1 MLKLERDHNKMNSAI
16 EGEIKSLFEGREV
29 EGKSKTMKYSNIRT
43 TKVDESYKNLTS
55 KINSGGSL
63 TQKYRADIDVRDN
76 VTGKIVDQKKGVF
89 IGNVPM
95 YTKKG
100 GLLLDGNT
108 YNLPNQ
114 LRLKPGIYTQ
124 NKASGDVETM
134 MNVDGGRM
142 MKILSPAGKDD
153 VSIQIGSRQFSPV
166 DIAKTLGATDAEMN
180 KVWGRDVSNHLKKK
194 SNLEHT
200 ALNLS
205 QSLGLTGPDMSPPYE
220 EVSKTLNEYFN
231 KTRLDKSA
239 TGRTLGKEIGS
250 VNKDAILLGVK
261 KLIDVKKG
269 NSKEDDK
276 ENLMFKRVIP
286 PEKLLSEGI
295 QRELRMTDGKMKSVL
310 NNPFG
315 VSVGDVMKE
324 PTLTKASKRFVTTS
338 AISRMPEEYNPLQ
351 TMQGGS
357 DITPVGEGGISST
370 EMITPSVRAVHNS
383 QLGFIDP
390 IKSPEGANTG
400 VTLSITRGAYVDG
413 DGNPAIKVKNVK
425 SGKNEIHTI
434 ASLWDKKIAFPDDE
448 NGIVGIRHGNMIT
461 EGKLKNADFQIRSS
475 EDMYGPAMNALGA
488 ISSNDPTRNLMASK
502 HVLQA
507 LPLVSPDVSPVQLK
521 GKHGPLLGELA
532 KRHLPIAPGAGI
544 VTRIDEKNGKIF
556 MRQKSGKTISM
567 DYAKDPMQLNTKTF
581 IKHRPIVGVGD
592 KVTEG
597 QALADSNFTK
607 GGQFALG
614 KNLRAAW
621 MMYPGTRNDAF
632 VVSETGAKKMT
643 SLHSSKFD
651 VDQGNGTILDKK
663 KFVSMFPEV
672 AKKIDISKY
681 DSKGILRHGQTVA
694 KDEPIILG
702 MRKMDTAE
710 VRFEN
715 DKVKK
720 MLYGGFT
727 PEMEL
732 WKGDN
737 MGTVTSVQSK
747 GNKHRVIAEY
757 KSILKA
763 GDKLAGRSGN
773 KGVVSRVIADKD
785 MPQDESGKPL
795 DVIFGGAGV
804 VSRQNP
810 AQLIEAAL
818 SEVSKK
824 TGKGYVLPHYSST
837 DLAGFAELE
846 AKNNNVSLY
855 QKIFDPVRKTH
866 LKNKV
871 FVADHNTMKLFK
883 QGEGTWSGI
892 GQGPVD
898 SMEQPRKG
906 GKTSAASISNM
917 EINSLLAHDA
927 RDFLREVES
936 VKSQRNKKWFEAFEG
951 GGATPPPEEK
961 FANKKFKGLLN
972 QMNIDI
978 RQEGNFRDLIPM
990 TDRDVMKKSSGE
1002 VTEPY
1007 GLKRNTM
1014 TPVAKGFY
1022 DTKIFGGHGNQFGH
1036 IDLKTKVMNPFYTKS
1051 IASMIGTTEKN
1062 LQGRDINDIYR
1073 DVSKINTGSKVKQL
1087 LGEAKKT
1094 KDISKINRIM
1104 KTVKTL
1110 KKLDRTNTSPVDAM
1124 FMTKIP
1130 VLPIGMRPPTPLPN
1144 GSIVEHDVNE
1154 HYRAITRA
1162 VSSLNKAKGSDTPDK
1177 LVSALQGELQ
1187 QHVGAMY
1194 GTNKSPNPKMAR
1206 NETKSMMDIV
1216 SGDDPKHSFWQQ
1228 KILKNKVFG
1237 SGRAVI
1243 VPHNKSLGMDEVEL
1257 PKEVAWRA
1265 FEPHVVR
1272 KMSQMGIPRTN
1283 SKSMI
1288 EKRDATATGV
1298 LHSVMKDVPVV
1309 INRAPSLHKH
1319 NMTGHFAKMV
1329 GGNTMQIPAEVEM
1342 AHNAD
1347 YDGDQLGIHVPFG
1360 AKAIDDVK
1368 TKLMASKQLFGSAN
1382 KDKLVMGIDLDPF
1395 IGFYEATKKW

>member
-1 MLKLERDHNKMNSAI
+1 MIKLERNHSDMNTAI
-16 EGEIKSLFEGREV
+16 KNEMQSIFEGKEV
-29 EGKSKTMKYSNIRT
+29 VGKFKTMRYGNVKAE
-43 TKVDESYKNLTS
+43 KFDDSYKKLTS
-55 KINSGGSL
+55 AINSGGSL
-63 TQKYRADIDVRDN
+63 TQKYRADIDVLDN
-76 VTGKIVDQKKGVF
+76 ATGKVIDHKKGMF
-89 IGNVPM
+89 IGNVPV

-100 GLLLDGNT
+100 GMLIDGNT

-114 LRLKPGIYTQ
+114 IRLKAGAYTQ

-134 MNVDGGRM
+134 MNVEGGRM

-153 VSIQIGSRQFSPV
+153 VNIQIGSRQFSPI
-166 DIAKTLGATDAEMN
+166 DIAKVLGAKDSEIDRVLG
-180 KVWGRDVSNHLKKK
+180 KDVSNHLRKK

-205 QSLGLTGPDMSPPYE
+205 QALGLTGPDMNPPHE
-220 EVSKTLNEYFN
+220 EVSKTLKDYFS
-231 KTRLDKSA
+231 KTKLDPSS
-239 TGRTLGKEIGS
+239 TRHTLGKEIGT

-269 NSKEDDK
+269 TVEEDDK
-276 ENLMFKRVIP
+276 ENLMFKKVLP
-286 PEKLLSEGI
+286 PEKLLGEGVM
-295 QRELRMTDGKMKSVL
+295 RELRMTDGKMKKVL

-315 VSVGDVMKE
+315 VTVSDVMKE
-324 PTLTKASKRFVTTS
+324 PTLSKASRRFVTTS
-338 AISRMPEEYNPLQ
+338 AISRLPEEYNPLQ

-357 DITPVGEGGISST
+357 DITPIGEGGISST
-370 EMITPSVRAVHNS
+370 EMITPAVRAVHNS

-400 VTLSITRGAYVDG
+400 VTLSVTRGAYVDSKG
-413 DGNPAIKVKNVK
+413 DPAIKVKNLK

-448 NGIVGIRHGNMIT
+448 DGVVGIRQGNSIT

-475 EDMYGPAMNALGA
+475 EDMYGPAMNALGV
-488 ISSNDPTRNLMASK
+488 IGSNDPMRNLMASK
-502 HVLQA
+502 HILQA
-507 LPLVSPDVSPVQLK
+507 LPLASPDVSPVQLQ
-521 GKHGPLLGELA
+521 GKHGPLLKELA
-532 KRHLPIAPGAGI
+532 KKHLPTAFSAGT
-544 VTRIDEKNGKIF
+544 VTRVDEKNGKIF
-556 MRQKSGKTISM
+556 MKTKGGEIVST

-581 IKHRPIVGVGD
+581 VKHHPIVKKGD
-592 KVTEG
+592 KIEAG

-607 GGQFALG
+607 GGQYALG

-632 VVSETGAKKMT
+632 AVSETGAKKMT

-663 KFVSMFPEV
+663 KFTSMFPEV
-672 AKKIDISKY
+672 AKKIDITKY
-681 DSKGILRHGQTVA
+681 DDRGILKKGKTVA
-694 KDEPIILG
+694 KDEPLILG
-702 MRKMDTAE
+702 MRKMDPAS

-737 MGTVTSVQSK
+737 VGTVTSVQSK

-757 KSILKA
+757 SSVLKA

-773 KGVVSRVIADKD
+773 KGVVSMVIPDKD
-785 MPQDESGKPL
+785 MPRDETGKPL

-824 TGKGYVLPHYSST
+824 TGKPYVLPHYSSM
-837 DLAGFAELE
+837 DMAGFAGDE
-846 AKNNNVSLY
+846 AKKNDVKLY
-855 QKIFDPVRKTH
+855 HTIYDPVRKTN

-871 FVADHNTMKLFK
+871 FVADYNTLKLFK
-883 QGEGTWSGI
+883 QGEGTYSGI

-898 SMEQPRKG
+898 SLEQPRKG
-906 GKTSAASISNM
+906 GKTSAAAISNM

-927 RDFLREVES
+927 RDFLREVGS

-951 GGATPPPEEK
+951 GGLTPPPEEK
-961 FANKKFKGLLN
+961 AANQKFRGLLN

-978 RQEGNFRDLIPM
+978 SQKGNFRDIIPL

-1002 VTEPY
+1002 VSEPY

-1051 IASMIGTTEKN
+1051 IASMIGTTERN
-1062 LQGRDINDIYR
+1062 LEGRTVNDIYSS
-1073 DVSKINTGSKVKQL
+1073 VAKINPHTRAKQL
-1087 LGEAKKT
+1087 IQEAGKT
-1094 KDISKINRIM
+1094 KDVSKINRIM

-1110 KKLDRTNTSPVDAM
+1110 KKFDRTKTSPTDAM
-1124 FMTKIP
+1124 FISKVS
-1130 VLPIGMRPPTPLPN
+1130 VLPVGMRPPTPLPG
-1144 GSIVEHDVNE
+1144 GSIIEHDVNE

-1162 VSSLNKAKGSDTPDK
+1162 AAILDKAKKSEAPDK
-1177 LVSALQGELQ
+1177 MIFGLENELQ

-1206 NETKSMMDIV
+1206 NNTKSVMDIV
-1216 SGDDPKHSFWQQ
+1216 TGDDPKHSFWQQ
-1228 KILKNKVFG
+1228 KILRNKVFG
-1237 SGRAVI
+1237 SGRAVV
-1243 VPHNKSLGMDEVEL
+1243 VPHNKSLGMDQIEL

-1265 FEPHVVR
+1265 FGPHIAR
-1272 KMSQMGIPRTN
+1272 KMSQMGIPR
-1283 SKSMI
+1283 SDSRAMI
-1288 EKRDATATGV
+1288 EKRDATSTNV
-1298 LHSVMKDVPVV
+1298 LNSVMKEVPVV

-1329 GGNTMQIPAEVEM
+1329 GGNTMQVPAEIEN
-1342 AHNAD
+1342 AHNMD

-1360 AKAIDDVK
+1360 AKAIADVK
-1368 TKLMASKQLFGSAN
+1368 NKLMASKQIFGSAS

-1395 IGFYEATKKW
+1395 IGYFEATKEI

>member
-1 MLKLERDHNKMNSAI
+1 MIKLERSHNEMNTAI
-16 EGEIKSLFEGREV
+16 KNEMQSIFEGKEV
-29 EGKSKTMKYSNIRT
+29 VGKFKTLRYGNVKAD
-43 TKVDESYKNLTS
+43 KFDDSYGKLTS
-55 KINSGGSL
+55 AINSGGSMF
-63 TQKYRADIDVRDN
+63 QKYRADIDILDN
-76 VTGKIVDQKKGVF
+76 ATGKVVDHKKGVF
-89 IGNVPM
+89 IGNTPV

-100 GLLLDGNT
+100 GMLIDGNT

-114 LRLKPGIYTQ
+114 IRLKPGAYTQ

-134 MNVDGGRM
+134 MNVKGGRM

-153 VSIQIGSRQFSPV
+153 VSIQIGSRQFSPI
-166 DIAKTLGATDAEMN
+166 DIAKVLGAKDKEIDN
-180 KVWGRDVSNHLKKK
+180 ILGKDVSNHLRKK
-194 SNLEHT
+194 SNVEHT

-205 QSLGLTGPDMSPPYE
+205 QALGLTGPDMKPPHSE
-220 EVSKTLNEYFN
+220 ITATLNEYFG
-231 KTRLDKSA
+231 KTILDKSS
-239 TGRTLGKEIGS
+239 TRHTLGKEIGS

-269 NSKEDDK
+269 IVDEDDK

-286 PEKLLSEGI
+286 PEKLLGEGI
-295 QRELRMTDGKMKSVL
+295 MRELRMVDGKIKSVL

-315 VSVGDVMKE
+315 VTVSDALKE
-324 PTLTKASKRFVTTS
+324 PTLSKASKRFITTS

-357 DITPVGEGGISST
+357 DITPVGEGGISSS
-370 EMITPSVRAVHNS
+370 EMITPAVRALHNS

-400 VTLSITRGAYVDG
+400 VTLSITRGAYIDN
-413 DGNPAIKVKNVK
+413 DGNPAVKVKNLK
-425 SGKNEIHTI
+425 SGKDEMHTV

-448 NGIVGIRHGNMIT
+448 NGIVGIRHKNSII

-532 KRHLPIAPGAGI
+532 KKHLPTAPGVGTI
-544 VTRIDEKNGKIF
+544 TRIDEDAGKIF
-556 MRQKSGKTISM
+556 MKIKGGKTVST

-581 IKHRPIVGVGD
+581 IKHHPIVGVGD
-592 KVTEG
+592 KVEMG

-607 GGQFALG
+607 GGQYALG

-651 VDQGNGTILDKK
+651 VDQGNGTILDKR

-681 DSKGILRHGQTVA
+681 DDRGILKKGITVA

-737 MGTVTSVQSK
+737 LGTITSVQSK

-757 KSILKA
+757 SSVLKA

-773 KGVVSRVIADKD
+773 KGVVSQVIPDKD
-785 MPQDESGKPL
+785 MPRDESGKPL

-818 SEVSKK
+818 SEVTKK
-824 TGKGYVLPHYSST
+824 TGKGYILPHYSSL
-837 DLAGFAELE
+837 DMAGFAENE
-846 AKNNNVSLY
+846 AKKNNVNLY
-855 QKIFDPVRKTH
+855 QTIYDPIRKTN

-871 FVADHNTMKLFK
+871 FVADYNTMKLFK
-883 QGEGTWSGI
+883 QGEGTYSGI

-898 SMEQPRKG
+898 SLEQPRKG
-906 GKTSAASISNM
+906 GKTSASSISNM

-927 RDFLREVES
+927 RDFLREVGN
-936 VKSQRNKKWFEAFEG
+936 VKSQRNKSWFEAFEA
-951 GGATPPPEEK
+951 GGATPPPEQKAANTK
-961 FANKKFKGLLN
+961 FRGLLN

-978 RQEGNFRDLIPM
+978 SQKGSFRDLIPL
-990 TDRDVMKKSSGE
+990 TDRDVLKKSSGE

-1014 TPVAKGFY
+1014 TPVSKGFY
-1022 DTKIFGGHGNQFGH
+1022 DTKIFGGQGNQFGH

-1051 IASMIGTTEKN
+1051 IAAMMGTTEKK
-1062 LQGRDINDIYR
+1062 LEDRTVSDIY
-1073 DVSKINTGSKVKQL
+1073 SEIAKINPKSRSKQL
-1087 LGEAKKT
+1087 LAEANKT
-1094 KDISKINRIM
+1094 TDVSKINRIM

-1110 KKLDRTNTSPVDAM
+1110 DKLDRTNTAPTDAM
-1124 FMTKIP
+1124 FLSKIP
-1130 VLPIGMRPPTPLPN
+1130 VLPIGMRPPTPLPG
-1144 GSIVEHDVNE
+1144 GSIVEHDVND

-1162 VSSLNKAKGSDTPDK
+1162 AASLDKAKHSDTPSN
-1177 LVSALQGELQ
+1177 LIFGLENELQ
-1187 QHVGAMY
+1187 KHVGAMY
-1194 GTNKSPNPKMAR
+1194 GTNKSPDPKMER
-1206 NETKSMMDIV
+1206 NNTKSVMDIV
-1216 SGDDPKHSFWQQ
+1216 GGENPKQSFWQQ
-1228 KILKNKVFG
+1228 KILRNKVFG

-1243 VPHNKSLGMDEVEL
+1243 VPHNKSLGMDEIEL

-1265 FEPHVVR
+1265 FEPHVAR
-1272 KMSQMGIPRTN
+1272 KMSQMGIPRLN
-1283 SKSMI
+1283 AKEMI
-1288 EKRDATATGV
+1288 EKRDATSTNV
-1298 LHSVMKDVPVV
+1298 LNSVMKEVPVV

-1319 NMTGHFAKMV
+1319 NITGHFAKMV
-1329 GGNTMQIPAEVEM
+1329 GGNTMQIPAEIEN

-1347 YDGDQLGIHVPFG
+1347 YDGDQMGIHVPFG
-1360 AKAIDDVK
+1360 AKAIADVK
-1368 TKLMASKQLFGSAN
+1368 EKLMASKQIFGSAS